1 MGTTST
7 NSASPYQA
15 LRAWGLVFSVG
26 LTLVCLIAFICTCV
40 ESQPIYSEHYDV
52 IRVDKVFN
60 PVSLVYLFS
69 CIPSL
74 AFGSL
79 FSAVARIG
87 DDLRAVR
94 ASQGRNGEPTTG
106 ETPSAGTTAHTMENT
121 PAKMDDSNNI
131 ILVIAGAIIILGV
144 VFIAVSGVFK

>member
-7 NSASPYQA
+7 NSTSPYQP

-40 ESQPIYSEHYDV
+40 ESQPIYGEHYDV

-69 CIPSL
+69 SIPSL

-94 ASQGRNGEPTTG
+94 ASQGRNSEPTADA
-106 ETPSAGTTAHTMENT
+106 TPSDGTTAHTGENA
-121 PAKMDDSNNI
+121 PAKMDDNGTI
-131 ILVIAGAIIILGV
+131 LLVIVGAITILCV
-144 VFIAVSGVFK
+144 VFIAVSGVLK

>member
-7 NSASPYQA
+7 NSTSPYQP
-15 LRAWGLVFSVG
+15 LRTWGLVFSVG
-26 LTLVCLIAFICTCV
+26 LTAVCLIAFICTCMAEIPV
-40 ESQPIYSEHYDV
+40 FGSDGFISGT
-52 IRVDKVFN
+52 RKAFN

-69 CIPSL
+69 SIPSL

-94 ASQGRNGEPTTG
+94 ASQGRNGEPTADG
-106 ETPSAGTTAHTMENT
+106 NT
-121 PAKMDDSNNI
+121 PAKEDDNNT
-131 ILVIAGAIIILGV
+131 ILLIIAGVIIVLCV
-144 VFIAVSGVFK
+144 VLVAAFGVFK

>member
-1 MGTTST
+1 METTST
-7 NSASPYQA
+7 NSSSPYQP
-15 LRAWGLVFSVG
+15 LRTWGLVFSVG

-94 ASQGRNGEPTTG
+94 ASQGSNSEPTTN
-106 ETPSAGTTAHTMENT
+106 AT
-121 PAKMDDSNNI
+121 PAKEDDNSTTLLI
-131 ILVIAGAIIILGV
+131 IAGVITVLAV
-144 VFIAVSGVFK
+144 VFIAVSGVLK

>member
-1 MGTTST
+1 METTST

-26 LTLVCLIAFICTCV
+26 LTLVCLIAFICTCTIKM
-40 ESQPIYSEHYDV
+40 PIIDDGFT
-52 IRVDKVFN
+52 IGTKTIFN

-69 CIPSL
+69 SIPSL

-94 ASQGRNGEPTTG
+94 ASQGRNGEPT
-106 ETPSAGTTAHTMENT
+106 ADAT
-121 PAKMDDSNNI
+121 PAKEDDNSTTLLI
-131 ILVIAGAIIILGV
+131 IAGVITVLAVVCIAAFGV
-144 VFIAVSGVFK
+144 LK

>member
-1 MGTTST
+1 METTST
-7 NSASPYQA
+7 QSSPYQP
-15 LRAWGLVFSVG
+15 LRTWGLVFSVG
-26 LTLVCLIAFICTCV
+26 LTLVCLVAFICTCV
-40 ESQPIYSEHYDV
+40 ESQPIYGEHYDV

-69 CIPSL
+69 SIPSL

-94 ASQGRNGEPTTG
+94 ATQGRNGEPTADG
-106 ETPSAGTTAHTMENT
+106 NT
-121 PAKMDDSNNI
+121 PAKEGDNNT
-131 ILVIAGAIIILGV
+131 ILLIIAGVIIVLCV
-144 VFIAVSGVFK
+144 VLVAAFGVFK

>member
-1 MGTTST
+1 METTST
-7 NSASPYQA
+7 NSSSPYQA

-26 LTLVCLIAFICTCV
+26 LTLVCLIAFICTCMAEIPV
-40 ESQPIYSEHYDV
+40 FGSDGFISGT
-52 IRVDKVFN
+52 RKAFN

-94 ASQGRNGEPTTG
+94 ASQGCNSEPTTG
-106 ETPSAGTTAHTMENT
+106 EAPSAGITAHTGGNT
-121 PAKMDDSNNI
+121 PAKMDDNSNI
-131 ILVIAGAIIILGV
+131 ILVIAGAIIIIGV
-144 VFIAVSGVFK
+144 VFIAVSGVLK

>member
-1 MGTTST
+1 METTST
-7 NSASPYQA
+7 QSSPYQA
-15 LRAWGLVFSVG
+15 LRAWGIVFSVG
-26 LTLVCLIAFICTCV
+26 LTLVCLIAFICTCTIKI
-40 ESQPIYSEHYDV
+40 PIIDDGYT
-52 IRVDKVFN
+52 IGTRTIFN

-94 ASQGRNGEPTTG
+94 ATQGRNSEPTTD
-106 ETPSAGTTAHTMENT
+106 EIPSAGTTAHTTENT
-121 PAKMDDSNNI
+121 PAKDDNSTTLLI
-131 ILVIAGAIIILGV
+131 IAGVVTVLAVVCIAAFGV
-144 VFIAVSGVFK
+144 LK

>member
-7 NSASPYQA
+7 NSTSPYQP
-15 LRAWGLVFSVG
+15 LRTWGIVFSVG
-26 LTLVCLIAFICTCV
+26 LTLVCLVAFICTCMAEIPV
-40 ESQPIYSEHYDV
+40 FGSDGFISGT
-52 IRVDKVFN
+52 RKAFN

-79 FSAVARIG
+79 FTAVARIG

-94 ASQGRNGEPTTG
+94 ASQGCNSEPTTG
-106 ETPSAGTTAHTMENT
+106 AT
-121 PAKMDDSNNI
+121 PAKEDDNSTTLLI
-131 ILVIAGAIIILGV
+131 IAGVITVLAV

>member
-7 NSASPYQA
+7 NSTSPYQP
-15 LRAWGLVFSVG
+15 LRTWGLVFSVG
-26 LTLVCLIAFICTCV
+26 LTAVCLIAFICTCTIKM
-40 ESQPIYSEHYDV
+40 PIIDDGFT
-52 IRVDKVFN
+52 IGTKTIFN

-94 ASQGRNGEPTTG
+94 ATQGRNSEPTADG
-106 ETPSAGTTAHTMENT
+106 NT
-121 PAKMDDSNNI
+121 PAKDDNSTTLLI
-131 ILVIAGAIIILGV
+131 IAGVITVLIV

>member
-1 MGTTST
+1 MAEIPVFGSDGFISGT
-7 NSASPYQA
+7 
-15 LRAWGLVFSVG
+15 RKG
-26 LTLVCLIAFICTCV
+26 
-40 ESQPIYSEHYDV
+40 
-52 IRVDKVFN
+52 FN

-74 AFGSL
+74 AFGAL

-94 ASQGRNGEPTTG
+94 ASQGCNSEPTTG
-106 ETPSAGTTAHTMENT
+106 GNT
-121 PAKMDDSNNI
+121 PAKDDNSTTLLI
-131 ILVIAGAIIILGV
+131 IAGVITVLAV

>member
-7 NSASPYQA
+7 NSTSPYQP
-15 LRAWGLVFSVG
+15 LRTWGLVFSVG
-26 LTLVCLIAFICTCV
+26 LTAVCLIAFICTCMAEIPV
-40 ESQPIYSEHYDV
+40 FGSDGFISGT
-52 IRVDKVFN
+52 RKAFN

-69 CIPSL
+69 SIPSL

-94 ASQGRNGEPTTG
+94 ATQGRNGEPTADG
-106 ETPSAGTTAHTMENT
+106 NT
-121 PAKMDDSNNI
+121 PAKEDDNNT
-131 ILVIAGAIIILGV
+131 ILLIIAGVIIVLCV
-144 VFIAVSGVFK
+144 VLVAAFGVFK

>member
-7 NSASPYQA
+7 NSTSPYQP
-15 LRAWGLVFSVG
+15 LRTWGLVFSVG
-26 LTLVCLIAFICTCV
+26 LTAVCLIAFICTCV

-94 ASQGRNGEPTTG
+94 ASQGRNSEPTTNA
-106 ETPSAGTTAHTMENT
+106 TPSAGTTDHTDGNT
-121 PAKMDDSNNI
+121 PAKMDDNGTI
-131 ILVIAGAIIILGV
+131 LLVIAGSIIILCV
-144 VFIAVSGVFK
+144 VFVVAFGVFK

>member
-1 MGTTST
+1 METTST
-7 NSASPYQA
+7 QSSPYQA

-74 AFGSL
+74 AFGAL

-94 ASQGRNGEPTTG
+94 ASQGCNSEPTANA
-106 ETPSAGTTAHTMENT
+106 TPSAGTTAHTGGNT
-121 PAKMDDSNNI
+121 PAKMDDNSNI
-131 ILVIAGAIIILGV
+131 ILIIAGAIIILGV
-144 VFIAVSGVFK
+144 VFVAAFGVFK

>member
-1 MGTTST
+1 METTST
-7 NSASPYQA
+7 NSSSPYQP
-15 LRAWGLVFSVG
+15 LRTWGLVFSVG

-40 ESQPIYSEHYDV
+40 ESQPIYGEHYDV

-69 CIPSL
+69 SIPSL
-74 AFGSL
+74 AFGAL

-94 ASQGRNGEPTTG
+94 ASQGGNSEPTTG
-106 ETPSAGTTAHTMENT
+106 GNT
-121 PAKMDDSNNI
+121 PAKDDNSTTLLI
-131 ILVIAGAIIILGV
+131 IAGVITVLAV

>member
-1 MGTTST
+1 METTST
-7 NSASPYQA
+7 QSSPYQP
-15 LRAWGLVFSVG
+15 LRTWGIVFSVG

-40 ESQPIYSEHYDV
+40 ESQPIYGEHYDV
-52 IRVDKVFN
+52 IRVDKAFN

-94 ASQGRNGEPTTG
+94 ASHGRNSEPTANA
-106 ETPSAGTTAHTMENT
+106 TPSDGTTAHTDGNT
-121 PAKMDDSNNI
+121 PAKMDDNGTI
-131 ILVIAGAIIILGV
+131 LLVIAGSIIILCV
-144 VFIAVSGVFK
+144 VFVVAFGVFK

>member
-1 MGTTST
+1 METTST
-7 NSASPYQA
+7 QSSPYQA
-15 LRAWGLVFSVG
+15 LRTWGIVFSVG
-26 LTLVCLIAFICTCV
+26 LTLVCLIAFICTCTIKM
-40 ESQPIYSEHYDV
+40 PIIEDGYT
-52 IRVDKVFN
+52 IGTRTIFN

-94 ASQGRNGEPTTG
+94 ATQGRNSEPTTNA
-106 ETPSAGTTAHTMENT
+106 TPSAGTTDHTDGNT
-121 PAKMDDSNNI
+121 PAKMDDNGTI
-131 ILVIAGAIIILGV
+131 LLVIAGSIIILCV
-144 VFIAVSGVFK
+144 VFVVAFGVFK

>member
-7 NSASPYQA
+7 NSTSPYQP
-15 LRAWGLVFSVG
+15 LRTWGLVFSVG
-26 LTLVCLIAFICTCV
+26 LTAVCLIAFICTCV

-87 DDLRAVR
+87 DDLWAVR
-94 ASQGRNGEPTTG
+94 ASQGCNSEPTTG
-106 ETPSAGTTAHTMENT
+106 ENTSAKDDNSTTLL
-121 PAKMDDSNNI
+121 I
-131 ILVIAGAIIILGV
+131 IAGVITVLIV
-144 VFIAVSGVFK
+144 VFVAAFGVFK

>member
-1 MGTTST
+1 METTST

-26 LTLVCLIAFICTCV
+26 LTLVCLIAFICTCTIKM
-40 ESQPIYSEHYDV
+40 PIIDDGFT
-52 IRVDKVFN
+52 IGTKTIFN

-69 CIPSL
+69 SIPSL

-94 ASQGRNGEPTTG
+94 TSQGCNSEPTTG
-106 ETPSAGTTAHTMENT
+106 ATTSAGTTAHTDGNT
-121 PAKMDDSNNI
+121 PAKMDDNGTI
-131 ILVIAGAIIILGV
+131 LLVIAGAIIILGV
-144 VFIAVSGVFK
+144 VYVVAFGVFK

>member
-7 NSASPYQA
+7 NSTSPYQA
-15 LRAWGLVFSVG
+15 LRTWGIVFSVG
-26 LTLVCLIAFICTCV
+26 LTLVCLVAFICTCMAEIPV
-40 ESQPIYSEHYDV
+40 FGSDGFISGT
-52 IRVDKVFN
+52 RKAFN

-74 AFGSL
+74 AFGAL

-94 ASQGRNGEPTTG
+94 ASQGRNGEPTADG
-106 ETPSAGTTAHTMENT
+106 NA
-121 PAKMDDSNNI
+121 PAKEGDNSTTLLI
-131 ILVIAGAIIILGV
+131 IAGVVTVLAV
-144 VFIAVSGVFK
+144 VFIAVSGVLK

>member
-1 MGTTST
+1 METTST
-7 NSASPYQA
+7 NSSSPYQA
-15 LRAWGLVFSVG
+15 LRVWGLVFSVG
-26 LTLVCLIAFICTCV
+26 LTLVCLIAFICTCMAEIPV
-40 ESQPIYSEHYDV
+40 FGSDGFISGT
-52 IRVDKVFN
+52 RKAFN

-94 ASQGRNGEPTTG
+94 ASHGCNGEPTAGAT
-106 ETPSAGTTAHTMENT
+106 TSAGTTAHTGENT
-121 PAKMDDSNNI
+121 PAKMDDNSTI
-131 ILVIAGAIIILGV
+131 ILVIAGSIIILCV
-144 VFIAVSGVFK
+144 VFIAVSGMLK

>member
-1 MGTTST
+1 METTST
-7 NSASPYQA
+7 QSSPYQA
-15 LRAWGLVFSVG
+15 LRTWGIVFSVG
-26 LTLVCLIAFICTCV
+26 LTLVCLIAFICTCTIKI
-40 ESQPIYSEHYDV
+40 PIIDDGFT
-52 IRVDKVFN
+52 IGTRTIFN

-69 CIPSL
+69 SIPSL

-94 ASQGRNGEPTTG
+94 ASQGRNSEPTTNA
-106 ETPSAGTTAHTMENT
+106 TPSAGTTDHTDGNT
-121 PAKMDDSNNI
+121 PAKMDDNGTI
-131 ILVIAGAIIILGV
+131 LLVIAGAITILCV

>member
-1 MGTTST
+1 METTST
-7 NSASPYQA
+7 NSSSPYQP
-15 LRAWGLVFSVG
+15 LRTWGIVFSVG

-40 ESQPIYSEHYDV
+40 ESQPIYGEHYDV

-94 ASQGRNGEPTTG
+94 ATQGRNSEPIADG
-106 ETPSAGTTAHTMENT
+106 NT
-121 PAKMDDSNNI
+121 PAKDDNSTTLLI
-131 ILVIAGAIIILGV
+131 IAGVITVLIV
-144 VFIAVSGVFK
+144 VFVAAFGVFK

>member
-7 NSASPYQA
+7 NSTSPYQP
-15 LRAWGLVFSVG
+15 LRTWGLVFSVG
-26 LTLVCLIAFICTCV
+26 LTLVCLIAFICTCTIKM
-40 ESQPIYSEHYDV
+40 PIIDDGFT
-52 IRVDKVFN
+52 IGTKTIFN

-69 CIPSL
+69 SIPSL

-94 ASQGRNGEPTTG
+94 ASQGCNSEPTTDG
-106 ETPSAGTTAHTMENT
+106 NT
-121 PAKMDDSNNI
+121 PAKMDDNGTI
-131 ILVIAGAIIILGV
+131 LLVIAGSIIILCV
-144 VFIAVSGVFK
+144 VFVVAFGVFK

>member
-7 NSASPYQA
+7 NSTSPYQP
-15 LRAWGLVFSVG
+15 LRTWGLVFSVG
-26 LTLVCLIAFICTCV
+26 LTAVCLIAFICTCMAEIPV
-40 ESQPIYSEHYDV
+40 FGSDGFISGT
-52 IRVDKVFN
+52 RKAFN

-69 CIPSL
+69 SIPSL

-94 ASQGRNGEPTTG
+94 ASQGRNGEPTADG
-106 ETPSAGTTAHTMENT
+106 NT
-121 PAKMDDSNNI
+121 PAKEDDNNT
-131 ILVIAGAIIILGV
+131 ILLIIAGVVTVLAV
-144 VFIAVSGVFK
+144 VFIAVSGVLK

>member
-26 LTLVCLIAFICTCV
+26 LTLVCLIAFICTCTIKM
-40 ESQPIYSEHYDV
+40 PIIDDGFT
-52 IRVDKVFN
+52 IGTKTIFN

-69 CIPSL
+69 SIPSL

-94 ASQGRNGEPTTG
+94 ASQGCNSEPTANA
-106 ETPSAGTTAHTMENT
+106 TPSDGTTAHTDGNT
-121 PAKMDDSNNI
+121 PAKMDDNGTI
-131 ILVIAGAIIILGV
+131 LLVIAGSIIILCV
-144 VFIAVSGVFK
+144 VFVVAFGVFK

>member
-26 LTLVCLIAFICTCV
+26 LTLVCLIAFICTCTIKM
-40 ESQPIYSEHYDV
+40 PIIDDGFT
-52 IRVDKVFN
+52 IGTKTIFN

-74 AFGSL
+74 AFGAL

-94 ASQGRNGEPTTG
+94 ASQGCNSEPTANA
-106 ETPSAGTTAHTMENT
+106 TPSDGTTAHTDGNT
-121 PAKMDDSNNI
+121 PAKEDDNNTTLLI
-131 ILVIAGAIIILGV
+131 IAGVITVLAVVCIAAFGV
-144 VFIAVSGVFK
+144 LK

>member
-26 LTLVCLIAFICTCV
+26 LTLVCLIAFICTCTIKM
-40 ESQPIYSEHYDV
+40 PIIEDGFT
-52 IRVDKVFN
+52 IGTRTIFN
-60 PVSLVYLFS
+60 PMSLVYLFS
-69 CIPSL
+69 SIPSL
-74 AFGSL
+74 AFGAL

-94 ASQGRNGEPTTG
+94 ASQGGNSETTTG
-106 ETPSAGTTAHTMENT
+106 ENK
-121 PAKMDDSNNI
+121 PAKDDNSTTLLI
-131 ILVIAGAIIILGV
+131 IAGVVTVLAVVCIAAFGV
-144 VFIAVSGVFK
+144 LK

>member
-7 NSASPYQA
+7 QSSPYQP
-15 LRAWGLVFSVG
+15 LRTWGLVFSVG
-26 LTLVCLIAFICTCV
+26 LTAVCLIAFICTCV

-94 ASQGRNGEPTTG
+94 ASQGRNGEPTADG
-106 ETPSAGTTAHTMENT
+106 NT
-121 PAKMDDSNNI
+121 PAKEDDNNT
-131 ILVIAGAIIILGV
+131 ILLIIAGVIIVLCV
-144 VFIAVSGVFK
+144 VLVAAFGVFK

>member
-7 NSASPYQA
+7 NSASPYQP
-15 LRAWGLVFSVG
+15 LRTWGLVFSVG
-26 LTLVCLIAFICTCV
+26 LTLVCLIAFICTCMA
-40 ESQPIYSEHYDV
+40 EIPMFGSDGFISGT
-52 IRVDKVFN
+52 RKAFN

-94 ASQGRNGEPTTG
+94 ASHGHNSEPTTDV
-106 ETPSAGTTAHTMENT
+106 TPSDGTTAHTGENA
-121 PAKMDDSNNI
+121 PAKMDDNGTI
-131 ILVIAGAIIILGV
+131 LLVIAGAIIILGV
-144 VFIAVSGVFK
+144 VYVVAFGVFK

>member
-7 NSASPYQA
+7 NSTSPYQP
-15 LRAWGLVFSVG
+15 LRTWGLVFSVG
-26 LTLVCLIAFICTCV
+26 LTAVCLIAFICTCV

-69 CIPSL
+69 SIPSL
-74 AFGSL
+74 AFGAL

-94 ASQGRNGEPTTG
+94 ASQGRNSEPTTNA
-106 ETPSAGTTAHTMENT
+106 TPSAGTTAHTGENT
-121 PAKMDDSNNI
+121 PAKMDDNGTI
-131 ILVIAGAIIILGV
+131 LLVIAGSIIILCV
-144 VFIAVSGVFK
+144 VFSVAFGVFK